1 MACASDNIQD
11 PFVPTGSG
19 DMLEMARWTF
29 LASHLGSTD
38 LAHAYAMATTIP
50 AQLLGLGE
58 TYGLHEGA
66 RADLVITSAGDAEDL
81 VASGP
86 LDRAVFVGGQLVA
99 GRL

>member
-1 MACASDNIQD
+1 
-11 PFVPTGSG
+11 
-19 DMLEMARWTF
+19 
-29 LASHLGSTD
+29 
-38 LAHAYAMATTIP
+38 
-50 AQLLGLGE
+50 LLGLGK

-99 GRL
+99 GRI